1 MSLSDPSAVPD
12 AASVTRNRLVLVVYT
27 SAIFVSAL
35 LLFSVQPLFTKM
47 VLPRLGGSPAVWSV
61 AMVFFQSLLLGG
73 YAYAHY
79 LMQLRNR
86 MLPVVIH
93 LVLLVVALLTLPLS
107 IAGGWGE
114 PPTSGYA
121 FWLLGLFAVS
131 IGLPF
136 FALAANNP
144 LLQAWFVRTG
154 HPNGPDPYF
163 LYASSNIG
171 SFLALLSYPVLLEPM
186 FTLRTQ
192 NLIWTGGYGLLIV
205 LIAACG
211 VLLLRSPVMAVADVG
226 AEAID
231 APAPPWILRA
241 RWIFLAAVPSGLLI
255 AVTAHIS
262 TDVAAAPLLW
272 VLPLSLYLLTWVLV
286 FQSRPLLPHKWI
298 LLLQPLAI
306 AGVIVLLAVGGE
318 QNLLLTLGGHQLC
331 FFVIAMACHG
341 ELARTRPAAKYL
353 TGFYVALSFGGM
365 VGGLF
370 AGLIAPFTFSWIA
383 EYPILLACAALC
395 RPPGGNERLARW
407 SNWYWPLLAVL
418 AVALIAP
425 TYNTGKV
432 FTWLDTNRVWV
443 IGAVGV
449 LSALLALGLN
459 ANRWKIF
466 ATVAVALALIRAYPS
481 DDGRVETVRSFFGVH
496 KIVVTSNGQYHVLM
510 HGTTIY
516 GAEKYQNDDG
526 TPVTGRPEPITY
538 YHKDGG
544 IGQAIAAMRERK
556 GGPLRVA
563 VIGLGSGTLA
573 CASEPGETWKFFE
586 IDQTMVD
593 TAKDP
598 KYFTYISKCEPDMKP
613 VIGDARLTF
622 AKEAAGT
629 LRPDHRR
636 RLFVGCDPD
645 PSRDRGG
652 DGDLQGQAG
661 AAGRCGDACVQPASR
676 TGQRR
681 GRHRRRQRSQE
692 LGLQRGYQPRRGIH
706 LLDHGGGLGARG
718 GRCRQ
723 AGVVGPM
730 GTDRSRR
737 QPAGLDRRLL
747 QRARRGVAAAEEG
760 RGVSLK
766 RTIRRLVRNHSRLSL
781 LAARHDQ
788 PETIVKKLALSFMA
802 GAGALLATSAFAAP
816 LSNGLTALPDSN
828 IEQVRMVCNENGRC
842 WRERSERRVIVR
854 EFLR

>member
-1 MSLSDPSAVPD
+1 MTSSDSSAVTE
-12 AASVTRNRLVLVVYT
+12 AASAARNRLVLVVYT
-27 SAIFVSAL
+27 AAIFVSAL

-79 LMQLRNR
+79 LMQLKNR
-86 MLPVVIH
+86 MLPVAIH
-93 LVLLVVALLTLPLS
+93 LVLLVIALLTLPLS

-121 FWLLGLFAVS
+121 VWLLGLFAVS

-192 NLIWTGGYGLLIV
+192 NLIWTGGYGLLIA

-211 VLLLRSPVMAVADVG
+211 VLLLRSPVMAARDLQ
-226 AEAID
+226 AEETD
-231 APAPPWILRA
+231 APAPSWALRA
-241 RWIFLAAVPSGLLI
+241 RWIFLAAVPSSLLI

-286 FQSRPLLPHKWI
+286 FQSRPLLPHTWV
-298 LLLQPLAI
+298 LMAQPLAI
-306 AGVIVLLAVGGE
+306 SGVVVLLALAGE
-318 QNLLLTLGGHQLC
+318 RNLLITLGGHLLC

-341 ELARTRPAAKYL
+341 ELARTRPASAYL

-383 EYPILLACAALC
+383 EYPILVALAVLC
-395 RPPGGNERLARW
+395 RPPAEERLQRW
-407 SNWYWPLLAVL
+407 SRWYWPLLAIA

-425 TYNTGKV
+425 SYMEGKV
-432 FTWLDTNRVWV
+432 FAWLDEQRVYV
-443 IGAVGV
+443 ISAVAIVGMILAV
-449 LSALLALGLN
+449 LRMADRAKLAGIVVLAL
-459 ANRWKIF
+459 
-466 ATVAVALALIRAYPS
+466 VLIRVYPA

-496 KIVVTSNGQYHVLM
+496 KIVVTPHGQYHVLM
-510 HGTTIY
+510 HGTTIH
-516 GAEKYQNDDG
+516 GAEKFQNDDG

-544 IGQAIAAMRERK
+544 IGQAIAAIRERK
-556 GGPLRVA
+556 GAPLRVA
-563 VIGLGSGTLA
+563 VIGLGSGTLT
-573 CASEPGETWKFFE
+573 CASEPGEDWKFFE
-586 IDQTMVD
+586 IDQSMVD

-598 KYFTYISKCEPDMKP
+598 KYFTYISKCEPDLKP

-622 AKEAAGT
+622 AREPNGIYDLIIVDAYSSDAIPIHLATEEAMEIYKDKLAPQGAVLMHVSNRHLELASVVVGIAEANDLKSWVYSEDSNRDNEYIFAT
-629 LRPDHRR
+629 SVVVSAREEADVGKLASSDVWALTEADEQQRVWTDDYSNVLGAVWR
-636 RLFVGCDPD
+636 RLKNG
-645 PSRDRGG
+645 
-652 DGDLQGQAG
+652 
-661 AAGRCGDACVQPASR
+661 
-676 TGQRR
+676 
-681 GRHRRRQRSQE
+681 
-692 LGLQRGYQPRRGIH
+692 
-706 LLDHGGGLGARG
+706 
-718 GRCRQ
+718 
-723 AGVVGPM
+723 
-730 GTDRSRR
+730 
-737 QPAGLDRRLL
+737 
-747 QRARRGVAAAEEG
+747 EE
-760 RGVSLK
+760 
-766 RTIRRLVRNHSRLSL
+766 
-781 LAARHDQ
+781 
-788 PETIVKKLALSFMA
+788 
-802 GAGALLATSAFAAP
+802 
-816 LSNGLTALPDSN
+816 
-828 IEQVRMVCNENGRC
+828 
-842 WRERSERRVIVR
+842 
-854 EFLR
+854 

>member
-1 MSLSDPSAVPD
+1 MNFSDRSGVVDQPSIR
-12 AASVTRNRLVLVVYT
+12 RNRLVLVVYT
-27 SAIFVSAL
+27 AAIFTSAL

-79 LMQLRNR
+79 LMQIRNR
-86 MLPVVIH
+86 AIPVVVH
-93 LVLLVVALLTLPLS
+93 LVLLVCALLTLPLS
-107 IAGGWGE
+107 IANGWGE

-144 LLQAWFVRTG
+144 LLQAWFVRSG
-154 HPNGPDPYF
+154 HPDGPDPYF

-171 SFLALLSYPVLLEPM
+171 SFLALLSYPVLLEPI

-192 NLIWTGGYGLLIV
+192 NLIWTGLYGWLIV

-211 VLLLRSPVMAVADVG
+211 VLLLRSPASAAVDTL
-226 AEAID
+226 AEDID
-231 APAPPWILRA
+231 APAPPWAVRL

-286 FQSRPLLPHKWI
+286 FQSRPLLPHKWM
-298 LLLQPLAI
+298 LMAQPLAI
-306 AGVIVLLAVGGE
+306 TGVIVLLAVGGE

-365 VGGLF
+365 LGGLF

-383 EYPILLACAALC
+383 EYPTLVALAAVC
-395 RPPGGNERLARW
+395 RPPGGKERFARW
-407 SNWYWPLLAVL
+407 SQWYWPVLAVV

-425 TYNTGKV
+425 SWSNGKV
-432 FTWLDTNRVWV
+432 TTWLGEHRVWV

-466 ATVAVALALIRAYPS
+466 ATVAVALVLIRVYPA
-481 DDGRVETVRSFFGVH
+481 DQGRVETVRSFFGVH
-496 KIVVTSNGQYHVLM
+496 KIVVTPNGQYHVLM
-510 HGTTIY
+510 HGTTIH
-516 GAEKYQNDDG
+516 GAEKFQNDDG
-526 TPVTGRPEPITY
+526 TPVAGRPEAITY

-544 IGQAIAAMRERK
+544 IGLAIAAVRERK
-556 GGPLRVA
+556 GSPLRVA
-563 VIGLGSGTLA
+563 VIGLGSGTLT
-573 CASEPGETWKFFE
+573 CASEPGESWKFFE
-586 IDQTMVD
+586 IDQSMVD
-593 TAKDP
+593 TARDP
-598 KYFTYISKCEPDMKP
+598 KYFTYIQNCAPDLKP

-622 AKEAAGT
+622 AREPDGIYDLIIVDAYSSDAIPIHLATEEAMEIYKDKLAPQGAVVMHVSNRHLELSSVVVGIAEANDLKSWVYSEDSGRDNEYIFAT
-629 LRPDHRR
+629 SVVVSAREEADVGKLASSDKWALTEANENQRVWTDDYSNVLGAVWR
-636 RLFVGCDPD
+636 RL
-645 PSRDRGG
+645 RDG
-652 DGDLQGQAG
+652 
-661 AAGRCGDACVQPASR
+661 
-676 TGQRR
+676 
-681 GRHRRRQRSQE
+681 
-692 LGLQRGYQPRRGIH
+692 
-706 LLDHGGGLGARG
+706 
-718 GRCRQ
+718 
-723 AGVVGPM
+723 
-730 GTDRSRR
+730 
-737 QPAGLDRRLL
+737 
-747 QRARRGVAAAEEG
+747 EE
-760 RGVSLK
+760 
-766 RTIRRLVRNHSRLSL
+766 
-781 LAARHDQ
+781 
-788 PETIVKKLALSFMA
+788 
-802 GAGALLATSAFAAP
+802 
-816 LSNGLTALPDSN
+816 
-828 IEQVRMVCNENGRC
+828 
-842 WRERSERRVIVR
+842 
-854 EFLR
+854 

>member
-1 MSLSDPSAVPD
+1 MSLSDPSAATD
-12 AASVTRNRLVLVVYT
+12 AASVARNRLVLVVYT
-27 SAIFVSAL
+27 AAIFVSAL

-79 LMQLRNR
+79 LMQIRSR
-86 MLPVVIH
+86 MLPVAIH
-93 LVLLVVALLTLPLS
+93 LVLLAVALLTLPLS

-186 FTLRTQ
+186 FTLRAQ

-211 VLLLRSPVMAVADVG
+211 VLLLRSPLMAAADRR
-226 AEAID
+226 AEEAD
-231 APAPPWILRA
+231 APAPSWILRA

-286 FQSRPLLPHKWI
+286 FQSRPLLPHKWM

-306 AGVIVLLAVGGE
+306 SGVIVLLAIGGE

-331 FFVIAMACHG
+331 FFIIAMACHG

-395 RPPGGNERLARW
+395 RPPGGNERFARW
-407 SNWYWPLLAVL
+407 SWWYWPLLAVL

-425 TYNTGKV
+425 TWHTGKL
-432 FTWLDTNRVWV
+432 FTWLETHRVWM

-496 KIVVTSNGQYHVLM
+496 KIVVTTNGQYHVLM
-510 HGTTIY
+510 HGTTIH
-516 GAEKYQNDDG
+516 GAEKFKNDDG

-556 GGPLRVA
+556 GAPLRVA

-598 KYFTYISKCEPDMKP
+598 KYFSYISKCEPDMKP

-622 AKEAAGT
+622 AKEPAGT
-629 LRPDHRR
+629 Y
-636 RLFVGCDPD
+636 
-645 PSRDRGG
+645 
-652 DGDLQGQAG
+652 DLIIV
-661 AAGRCGDACVQPASR
+661 DAYSSDAIP
-676 TGQRR
+676 
-681 GRHRRRQRSQE
+681 
-692 LGLQRGYQPRRGIH
+692 IH
-706 LLDHGGGLGARG
+706 LATEEAMEIYKERLAPQGAVAMHVSNRHLELSSV
-718 GRCRQ
+718 
-723 AGVVGPM
+723 VVGIADANDLKSWVYSED
-730 GTDRSRR
+730 TNRDAEYIFSTTVVVS
-737 QPAGLDRRLL
+737 
-747 QRARRGVAAAEEG
+747 AREAADVG
-760 RGVSLK
+760 R
-766 RTIRRLVRNHSRLSL
+766 
-781 LAARHDQ
+781 
-788 PETIVKKLALSFMA
+788 
-802 GAGALLATSAFAAP
+802 LATSDLWALTEAEDDERVWTDDY
-816 LSNGLTALPDSN
+816 SNVLGA
-828 IEQVRMVCNENGRC
+828 V
-842 WRERSERRVIVR
+842 WRRLKRGEE
-854 EFLR
+854 

>member
-1 MSLSDPSAVPD
+1 MSPSDPSAVAD
-12 AASVTRNRLVLVVYT
+12 AASVARNRLVLVVYT
-27 SAIFVSAL
+27 TAIFVSAL

-73 YAYAHY
+73 YGYAHY
-79 LMQLRNR
+79 LMQIRNR
-86 MLPVVIH
+86 AMPVAIH
-93 LVLLVVALLTLPLS
+93 LVLLAVALLGLPLS
-107 IAGGWGE
+107 IADGWGE

-205 LIAACG
+205 LIAACA
-211 VLLLRSPVMAVADVG
+211 VLMLRSPVMTVADRR
-226 AEAID
+226 AED
-231 APAPPWILRA
+231 SHSRAPPWMLRA

-286 FQSRPLLPHKWI
+286 FQSRPLLPHKWM
-298 LLLQPLAI
+298 LMLQPLAMS
-306 AGVIVLLAVGGE
+306 GVIVLLAVGGE

-383 EYPILLACAALC
+383 EYPILLASAALC
-395 RPPGGNERLARW
+395 RPAGDNERLPRW
-407 SNWYWPLLAVL
+407 SRWYWPFLAVL

-425 TYNTGKV
+425 ACYADGK
-432 FTWLDTNRVWV
+432 FMNWLEDHRVWV
-443 IGAVGV
+443 VGAVAV

-466 ATVAVALALIRAYPS
+466 ATVAVALTLIRVYPS

-496 KIVVTSNGQYHVLM
+496 KIVVTPHGQYHVLM
-510 HGTTIY
+510 HGTTIH
-516 GAEKYQNDDG
+516 GAEKFQNDDG
-526 TPVTGRPEPITY
+526 TRLTGRPEPITY
-538 YHKDGG
+538 YHRDGG
-544 IGQAIAAMRERK
+544 IGQAITALRERT
-556 GGPLRVA
+556 GSLPRVA

-573 CASEPGETWKFFE
+573 CASEPGESWKFFE
-586 IDQTMVD
+586 IDQSMVD

-598 KYFTYISKCEPDMKP
+598 KYFTYIQQCAPDMKP

-622 AKEAAGT
+622 AREPDGVYDLIVVDAYSSDAIPIHLATEEAMEIYKRKLAPRGAVVMHVSNRH
-629 LRPDHRR
+629 LE
-636 RLFVGCDPD
+636 LASVVVGI
-645 PSRDRGG
+645 
-652 DGDLQGQAG
+652 AG
-661 AAGRCGDACVQPASR
+661 ANELKSWVFSQVSGRDNEYVFSTSVVVSARHEADVGSLASSDKW
-676 TGQRR
+676 TMTHVSENQRIWTDDY
-681 GRHRRRQRSQE
+681 SNV
-692 LGLQRGYQPRRGIH
+692 
-706 LLDHGGGLGARG
+706 LGAVW
-718 GRCRQ
+718 RQ
-723 AGVVGPM
+723 LFP
-730 GTDRSRR
+730 
-737 QPAGLDRRLL
+737 
-747 QRARRGVAAAEEG
+747 AAE
-760 RGVSLK
+760 
-766 RTIRRLVRNHSRLSL
+766 
-781 LAARHDQ
+781 
-788 PETIVKKLALSFMA
+788 
-802 GAGALLATSAFAAP
+802 
-816 LSNGLTALPDSN
+816 
-828 IEQVRMVCNENGRC
+828 
-842 WRERSERRVIVR
+842 
-854 EFLR
+854 